1 MIPEPGLLT
10 LHRTCEWCREQMSA
24 RFGQRYC
31 SAFCRTEAKNSEKR
45 AQYRAWLAAG
55 RPSENEIEQ
64 RANAEEQRAT

>member
-1 MIPEPGLLT
+1 MIPEPRLLT
-10 LHRTCEWCREQMSA
+10 AHRNCEWCGEAMTA

-31 SAFCRTEAKNSEKR
+31 SAFCRTEAKNSERR